1 MDMSVRPNLAQERY
15 VVRANASMLASS
27 MGRKIVWENTFRPRC
42 NGEEVFLP
50 NPGCILGDH
59 RDYMLV
65 YACMVHEIGH
75 ANFTDFNVQF
85 ADHVKSLSKQMRV
98 AAHALWNVIEDI
110 FIERA
115 MSRAFPGVASR
126 LQELA
131 AMGAEMKFWEVDDPE
146 ERLPE
151 ALVFALLKRLRVEVL
166 QQDIYREVE
175 DTERARMLFGPVFDQ
190 IVSIAMNA
198 LRKESTVANVNA
210 AMEIIELLLN
220 QQEDEPAPSKPE
232 PAPSDEPGASD
243 EQSDSNGGGDSEK
256 DDAAG
261 SDDDVADASESD
273 EPQQG
278 DSDEKDSPQSGSDA
292 DSGDADEGSGDEEP
306 GSDAGDSDAESSDA
320 GGDRGESE
328 EGSNTDN
335 GDLSDDQDASGG
347 TDQETDASGD
357 TGTGDNSSAISGQG
371 TVTDESAT
379 RSPSGDQVAAIL
391 EALDG
396 DWDIETE
403 MVNMARELYEE
414 ALKDPVRARQMNM
427 APFAED
433 PGAGVFFN
441 DLAEQLSDHTQ
452 FNMIMGE
459 LGSRLDDLLLAETQC
474 RVSVGNSGRRLH
486 RRRMCHLETSASVFA
501 RTRMGEE
508 IATAIDLL
516 VDVSGSTTDRLFGT
530 DGQAFTAAQRI
541 LAATDAMSEIFSR
554 HDVPMRV
561 SLFSDCYRTVKDFD
575 ESWVVARRANQA
587 CFGGGTETHQ
597 ALQLFAESLAM
608 REEARKLLVLVTDGD
623 PGDRQRFA
631 EIAEILPELGIE
643 LRIVYIGGIASGVD
657 ANEQFYRGVA
667 STEVARSGWDVSRA
681 IYDALASDFDPE

>member
-75 ANFTDFNVQF
+75 ANFTDFNVKF
-85 ADHVKSLSKQMRV
+85 ADHVKSLSRQMRV
-98 AAHALWNVIEDI
+98 AAHSIWNVIEDI

-190 IVSIAMNA
+190 VVSIAMNA
-198 LRKESTVANVNA
+198 LQKESTVANVKA

-220 QQEDEPAPSKPE
+220 QQHDEPAPSE
-232 PAPSDEPGASD
+232 PQQAPSDEAGESD
-243 EQSDSNGGGDSEK
+243 EQSDGNGSGASEE
-256 DDAAG
+256 DEPAG
-261 SDDDVADASESD
+261 SDDDAADASKSD
-273 EPQQG
+273 DPQQG
-278 DSDEKDSPQSGSDA
+278 DADEKDSSKSGSN
-292 DSGDADEGSGDEEP
+292 ADEEGADEASDGETQ
-306 GSDAGDSDAESSDA
+306 GSDAGASDPEASDA
-320 GGDRGESE
+320 GGDHE
-328 EGSNTDN
+328 ETDDGSNTGN
-335 GDLSDDQDASGG
+335 GDLSDDQGG
-347 TDQETDASGD
+347 SEEADQETDASDG
-357 TGTGDNSSAISGQG
+357 TGTSNNGSASAGQV
-371 TVTDESAT
+371 TVTDDSAA
-379 RSPSGDQVAAIL
+379 SPSGDQLAAIQ

-403 MVNMARELYEE
+403 MVDMARELYEE
-414 ALKDPVRARQMNM
+414 ALKDPARARQMNM

-433 PGAGVFFN
+433 PGAGVFFS

-643 LRIVYIGGIASGVD
+643 LRIVYIGGIATCVD